1 MTTAETAEVSSQ
13 EATNIDLNDP
23 AAIEQ
28 AILDIHRFMAQG
40 VKEIGSLNAEH
51 KRLARL
57 LDQEFAQAFLDHIG
71 PQSEKRQAATLKT
84 MERRQEV
91 DEAKVL
97 LDYAR
102 DQMRALEKQMSGLQS
117 ILSDLR
123 AMFNAERGRG

>member
-1 MTTAETAEVSSQ
+1 MTETTTDPAQQ
-13 EATNIDLNDP
+13 EAPAIDLNDP
-23 AAIEQ
+23 AAVEQ
-28 AILDIHRFMAQG
+28 AIVDIHRFMAQG

-57 LDQEFAQAFLDHIG
+57 LDEEFAVAYLAHPG
-71 PQSEKRQAATLKT
+71 PQTEKRQAATLKT
-84 MERRQEV
+84 MDRRQEV

-123 AMFNAERGRG
+123 AMFGAERGRG

>member
-1 MTTAETAEVSSQ
+1 MTTTESTSETEQ
-13 EATNIDLNDP
+13 PPTIDLNDP
-23 AAIEQ
+23 AAVER
-28 AILDIHRFMAQG
+28 AIVDIHRFMAQG

-57 LDQEFAQAFLDHIG
+57 FDQEFAVAFLDHAG
-71 PQSEKRQAATLKT
+71 LQLEKRQAATLAT